1 MENTYIINVGFI
13 IGNSKKNRVINN
25 ESEYFV
31 YPITLTRIKGTP

>member
-13 IGNSKKNRVINN
+13 IGNSKKNRVTDN

-31 YPITLTRIKGTP
+31 YPITLT

>member
-1 MENTYIINVGFI
+1 MSDSLSVTRFFFGVTD
-13 IGNSKKNRVINN
+13 N